1 MNADHPN
8 RKWWTLG
15 AMCFGLFMIMLDNTV
30 VNIALPSIQ
39 HSLNASQSELEWCLN
54 SYVLTFAVLIL
65 LGGKLGDRFGRK
77 RLFMIG
83 LLIFTAASA
92 SCALAPGIGWLIG
105 SRVAQG
111 VGAAILNPLSLS
123 ILVNAFPRK
132 QLPTAIGVW
141 AGISGLGLAA
151 GPLIGGWLVESV
163 SWSAVFWINVPI
175 GAIAL
180 VATIFAVDES
190 RDLRSTRLDLVGT
203 ALITAG
209 LFALVWALIE
219 TNSHSWTSAYILS
232 FLGASVVLVTA
243 FVVWELRVD
252 QPMLPLSFF
261 KSRAFTVSN
270 IVVALVGVALFG
282 SLFWITF
289 YLQNVNGYSA
299 LEAGVRS
306 MPLTLM
312 ILIVAPQAGRFARVF
327 GPRVMMTFGMTL
339 ATIGMLGLAQLGV
352 HSSYNHLWPFFC
364 LIGIGMAS
372 TMPAVT
378 GTAMAAVDPSR
389 SGIASGVVNAMRQ
402 IGGALGIALLGA
414 VASQATSSFW
424 SDHVPRLAP
433 SGALRDRLDAA
444 GGSILSGRSEALQA
458 IARDLPGQTAARIH
472 ETALQAFVHGMD
484 QALYVGGALT
494 ACAAIISAVAQV
506 RMSPAHSTQPA
517 HGAVEI

>member
-8 RKWWTLG
+8 RKWFTLG

-39 HSLNASQSELEWCLN
+39 HSLDATQSELEWCLN

-77 RLFMIG
+77 RMFMVG
-83 LLIFTAASA
+83 LVIFTAASA

-132 QLPTAIGVW
+132 QLPTAIGIW
-141 AGISGLGLAA
+141 AGISGLGLAT

-175 GAIAL
+175 GILAFGITF
-180 VATIFAVDES
+180 VVVDES
-190 RDLRSTRLDLVGT
+190 RDLRTTKLDLVGT
-203 ALITAG
+203 SLITAG
-209 LFALVWALIE
+209 LFSLVWALIE
-219 TNSHSWTSAYILS
+219 TNDHSWTSTYIVT
-232 FLGASVVLVTA
+232 FLAAAVVLIAA
-243 FVVWELRVD
+243 FIVWELRVD

-289 YLQNVNGYSA
+289 YLQNVKGYSA

-352 HSSYNHLWPFFC
+352 HSSYNHLWPFFS

-378 GTAMAAVDPSR
+378 GTAMGAVDPSR

-402 IGGALGIALLGA
+402 IGGALGIAVLGA
-414 VASQATSSFW
+414 VAAQASSSAW
-424 SDHVPRLAP
+424 QDHVQRLQVNDDV
-433 SGALRDRLDAA
+433 RQRLDAA
-444 GGSILSGRSEALQA
+444 GGTILSGRSEALQG
-458 IARDLPGQTAARIH
+458 IAQSLPGQTAARIH
-472 ETALQAFVHGMD
+472 EAALQAFVHGMD
-484 QALYVGGALT
+484 QALYVGAALT
-494 ACAAIISAVAQV
+494 ACAAIIAAVAQV
-506 RMSPAHSTQPA
+506 RIAPAHASQPA
-517 HGAVEI
+517 GAVEL